1 MLPRFPLGLTGWASS
16 VLLSLLA
23 APAAAQLPETSPKTI
38 DYELE
43 CQLLDEGKV
52 IDGVMRVTW
61 RNQTEAP
68 TSELLWHVYN
78 NAFSGRDSVWLKEAH
93 QYQYSG
99 GRLPREYS
107 NTDIEGLAL
116 LDLAGDS
123 LRGEDGLP
131 LSLRWEWVPQAKA
144 PMDRTVFRVE
154 LPKPVAPGESVTVLL
169 EFQARLAP
177 AYRRNGWGSEGYVH
191 AAQWYPKLGVFEK
204 LEGSWQWNCLPYR
217 MLVEF
222 YSDYADFDLK
232 LVVPKEYR
240 GKVVATGTPQSDEPE
255 VMQDGSLRYHFVADD
270 VHDFAWSADPK
281 ARVVRRMWREEDY
294 RDEAEEQK
302 VAAALGRSVEEVRP
316 SREVEMVLLLQPEH
330 GEFEDRY
337 FKATAQAL
345 YYMGLWYGEYPYD
358 TISIVDPAH
367 DARWTGG
374 MEYPRLFTGGV
385 HKGAHER
392 VHDPEGVT
400 VHEFGHQYWYG
411 LVGTDEF
418 RHAWMDEGFCVF
430 STQRVLQK
438 AFQPELATYRVA
450 GHDRL
455 GRAPLGW
462 PAEGGGLRGL
472 ATLRRLETPEVAGV
486 PSVSV
491 ELFRPDSISRYLAEL
506 PGLSYWPR
514 VQDDAVLGLRR
525 AYRTDFYQPIATP
538 SGDLFEWNMR
548 GVNTYSRPAMT
559 LETMARLMGE
569 ERWIRLIRAYHERFR
584 FGHPRPQDWFEVVAE
599 FATGARV
606 GASEEREGIV
616 IDWVGFWRQAYRG
629 NEILDFGV
637 HRVANLP
644 HLVDDAGE
652 EARVRVAN
660 DQWDVHVELRRFG
673 SFEVPVEFELLWTDG
688 SRSRHVWNGSSETH
702 AVRRLGSEQRV
713 VQVVVDPERKLVLDR
728 NWLNNTYTVDLRE
741 DLAAEAGARALLWA
755 ESVLHYFGGIG

>member
-1 MLPRFPLGLTGWASS
+1 MHPRFQRSLAGWASI
-16 VLLSLLA
+16 LLLIGLGRSA
-23 APAAAQLPETSPKTI
+23 VGQMPETSPKTI
-38 DYELE
+38 DYQME

-52 IDGVMRVTW
+52 VDGLMRATW
-61 RNQTEAP
+61 RNQTEAS
-68 TSELLWHVYN
+68 TNELYWHVYN

-107 NTDIEGLAL
+107 NTDIEAVVLV
-116 LDLAGDS
+116 DLAGNPM
-123 LRGEDGLP
+123 RGEDGSP
-131 LSLRWEWVPQAKA
+131 LALRWSWVPQAKA
-144 PMDRTVFRVE
+144 PNDRTVFKVE
-154 LPKPVAPGESVTVLL
+154 LPRPIAPGESVSVLV

-191 AAQWYPKLGVFEK
+191 AAQWYPKLGVFER
-204 LEGSWQWNCLPYR
+204 LEGRWQWNCLPYR

-240 GKVVATGTPQSDEPE
+240 GKVVASGTAQGEPE
-255 VMQDGSLRYHFVADD
+255 EMQDGSLRYHYIAED

-281 ARVVRRMWREEDY
+281 ARVIQRTWREEDY
-294 RDEAEEQK
+294 RDTEEEEK
-302 VAAALGRSVEEVRP
+302 VARALGRTVEEVRP
-316 SREVEMVLLLQPEH
+316 SGDIEMFLLLQPEH

-337 FKATAQAL
+337 FKATAEAI
-345 YYMGLWYGEYPYD
+345 YYMGLWYGKYPYD

-385 HKGAHER
+385 HKGSHER

-400 VHEFGHQYWYG
+400 VHEYGHQYWYG

-438 AFQPELATYRVA
+438 AFQPELATYRLA

-455 GRAPLGW
+455 GRAPIGW
-462 PAEGGGLRGL
+462 PSDGKGLRSMS
-472 ATLRRLETPEVAGV
+472 TLRRLETPEVLGL

-491 ELFRPDSISRYLAEL
+491 ELFRPDSITRYLAEM
-506 PGLSYWPR
+506 PSLSYWPT
-514 VQDDAVLGLRR
+514 VQDDAILGLRR
-525 AYRTDFYQPIATP
+525 SYRTDFYQPLATN

-559 LETMARLMGE
+559 LESMARIMGE

-584 FGHPRPQDWFEVVAE
+584 FGHPRPADWLAVVTE
-599 FATGARV
+599 FATGAKV
-606 GASEEREGIV
+606 GGEENGIQV
-616 IDWVGFWRQAYRG
+616 DWVGFWRQAYRG
-629 NEILDFGV
+629 NEIVDFGV

-644 HLVDDAGE
+644 HLIDDASE
-652 EARVRVAN
+652 DSRVRTHTSK
-660 DQWDVHVELRRFG
+660 WDVHVELRRFG
-673 SFEVPVEFELLWTDG
+673 SFAVPVEYELLWSDG
-688 SRSRHVWNGSSETH
+688 ARTRHVWGGNSETH
-702 AVRRLGSEQRV
+702 ALRELGSDRRV

-728 NWLNNTYTVDLRE
+728 DWLNNTYTVDLRD